1 MIVAGIDPGLSG
13 AVAILDHDGS
23 LLNVFDLPTVE
34 EAHGKGTRSRI
45 APALLQDELIGDVRI
60 SVAYIEHVASSPQ
73 MGVTS
78 SFRFGEAFGAT
89 LAVLQCCGIR
99 TELVRP
105 LVWKK
110 ALGLNNDGEVSRAR
124 AIELFPNSSDLFKR
138 KMDHNRA
145 EAALIAEYGRR
156 MSR

>member
-1 MIVAGIDPGLSG
+1 MIVCGIDPGLSG

-23 LLNVFDLPTVE
+23 LLNVFDIPTVE

-60 SVAYIEHVASSPQ
+60 SVAFIEHVSSSPQ

-105 LVWKK
+105 AVWKK
-110 ALGLNNDGEVSRAR
+110 ALGLNNEAEVSRAR
-124 AIELFPNSSDLFKR
+124 AIELWPTQSDWFKR

-145 EAALIAEYGRR
+145 EAALIAEWGRR
-156 MSR
+156 VSR

>member
-1 MIVAGIDPGLSG
+1 MIVCGVDPGLSG

-23 LLNVFDLPTVE
+23 LLNVFDIPTVE

-60 SVAYIEHVASSPQ
+60 SVAFIEHVASSPQ

-78 SFRFGEAFGAT
+78 AFRFGEAFGAT
-89 LAVLQCCGIR
+89 IAVLQCCGIR

-105 LVWKK
+105 QVWKK
-110 ALGLNNDGEVSRAR
+110 HLGLNSEAEVSRSR
-124 AIELFPNSSDLFKR
+124 ALELWPTSSDWFRR

-156 MSR
+156 VSR

>member
-1 MIVAGIDPGLSG
+1 MIIAGIDPGLSG
-13 AVAILDHDGS
+13 AVAILHGDGT
-23 LLNVFDLPTVE
+23 LLNVFDIPTVE
-34 EAHGKGTRSRI
+34 EVHGKGSRQRV
-45 APALLQDELIGDVRI
+45 APALLHDELIGDVRI

-78 SFRFGEAFGAT
+78 AFRFGEAFGAT
-89 LAVLQCCGIR
+89 VAVLQTCGIR

-105 LVWKK
+105 AMWKK
-110 ALGLNNDGEVSRAR
+110 AMGLNSEAEVSRAK
-124 AIELFPNSSDLFKR
+124 ALELWPDSSSFFKR

-156 MSR
+156 FSK

>member
-23 LLNVFDLPTVE
+23 LLHVFDIPTVE

-60 SVAYIEHVASSPQ
+60 SVAFIEHVASSPQ

-78 SFRFGEAFGAT
+78 AFRFGEAFGAT

-105 LVWKK
+105 QVWKK
-110 ALGLNNDGEVSRAR
+110 SLGLNNDGEVSRSR
-124 AIELFPNSSDLFKR
+124 AIELWPTQSDWFKR

-145 EAALIAEYGRR
+145 EAALIAEWGRR
-156 MSR
+156 VSR

>member
-1 MIVAGIDPGLSG
+1 MIVAGIDPGLHG
-13 AVAILDHDGS
+13 AVAILDHDGN
-23 LLNVFDLPTVE
+23 LLTVFDLPTVE
-34 EAHGKGTRSRI
+34 EVHGKGTRSRI

-60 SVAYIEHVASSPQ
+60 SVAYIEHVSSSPQ

-78 SFRFGEAFGAT
+78 SFRMGEAFGSV

-105 LVWKK
+105 QVWKK
-110 ALGLNNDGEVSRAR
+110 VMGIGSDKDVARGR
-124 AIELFPNSSDLFKR
+124 AIEMYPSQSDLFKR
-138 KMDHNRA
+138 VKDHDRA

-156 MSR
+156 VSR

>member
-1 MIVAGIDPGLSG
+1 MIYAGIDPGLSG
-13 AVAILDHDGS
+13 AVAIMGHDGS
-23 LLNVFDLPTVE
+23 LLNVFDIPTVE

-45 APALLQDELIGDVRI
+45 APALLQDELIGDVKI
-60 SVAYIEHVASSPQ
+60 GVAFIEHVASSPQ

-78 SFRFGEAFGAT
+78 AFRFGEAFGAT

-105 LVWKK
+105 QVWKK

-124 AIELFPNSSDLFKR
+124 AIELFPDSSHLFKR

-145 EAALIAEYGRR
+145 EAVLLAEYARR
-156 MSR
+156 MTR

>member
-13 AVAILDHDGS
+13 AVAILGHDGT

-34 EAHGKGTRSRI
+34 EVHGKGTRNRI
-45 APALLQDELIGDVRI
+45 SPALLQDELIGDVRVG
-60 SVAYIEHVASSPQ
+60 VAFIEHVSSSPQ

-78 SFRFGEAFGAT
+78 AFRMGEAFGAV

-105 LVWKK
+105 QVWKK
-110 ALGLNNDGEVSRAR
+110 ALGLGQDKDVSRAR
-124 AIELFPNSSDLFKR
+124 AIEMFPDQSGLFKR
-138 KMDHNRA
+138 KMDHDRA

>member
-1 MIVAGIDPGLSG
+1 MIVCGIDPGLSG

-23 LLNVFDLPTVE
+23 LLNVFDIPTVE

-45 APALLQDELIGDVRI
+45 APALLQDELIGDVRV
-60 SVAYIEHVASSPQ
+60 SVAFIEHVASSPQ

-78 SFRFGEAFGAT
+78 AFRFGEAFGAT

-105 LVWKK
+105 QVWKK
-110 ALGLNNDGEVSRAR
+110 ALGLNNEAEVSRAR
-124 AIELFPNSSDLFKR
+124 AIELWPTQSDWFKR

-145 EAALIAEYGRR
+145 EAALIAEWGRR
-156 MSR
+156 VSR

>member
-23 LLNVFDLPTVE
+23 LLCVFDIPTVE
-34 EAHGKGTRSRI
+34 EAHGKGMRSRVS
-45 APALLQDELIGDVRI
+45 PALLQDELIGDVKVG
-60 SVAYIEHVASSPQ
+60 VAFIEHVASSPQ

-78 SFRFGEAFGAT
+78 AFRFGEAFGAT
-89 LAVLQCCGIR
+89 LAVLQCLGIK

-105 LVWKK
+105 QTWKK
-110 ALGLNNDGEVSRAR
+110 ALGLNSEAEVSRAR
-124 AIELFPNSSDLFKR
+124 AIEQWPDSSHYFKR
-138 KMDHNRA
+138 KLDHNRA

-156 MSR
+156 MVR

>member
-1 MIVAGIDPGLSG
+1 MIVAGIDPGLHG

-23 LLNVFDLPTVE
+23 LLTVFDLPTVE
-34 EAHGKGTRSRI
+34 EIHGKGTRSRI

-60 SVAYIEHVASSPQ
+60 SVAYIEHVSSSPQ

-78 SFRFGEAFGAT
+78 AFRMGEAFGSV
-89 LAVLQCCGIR
+89 LAVLQCCGVR

-105 LVWKK
+105 QVWKK
-110 ALGLNNDGEVSRAR
+110 AMGLTSDKDVARGR
-124 AIELFPNSSDLFKR
+124 AIEMFPSQSDLFRRVK
-138 KMDHNRA
+138 DHDRA

-156 MSR
+156 VSR

>member
-13 AVAILDHDGS
+13 AVAILDHDGT
-23 LLNVFDLPTVE
+23 LLTVFDIPTVE
-34 EAHGKGTRSRI
+34 EAHGKGTRSRV

-60 SVAYIEHVASSPQ
+60 AVAYIEHVASSPQ

-78 SFRFGEAFGAT
+78 AFRFGEAFGAT
-89 LAVLQCCGIR
+89 LAVLQCCGVR

-105 LVWKK
+105 QVWKK

-124 AIELFPNSSDLFKR
+124 AIEFWPDQSDLFKR

>member
-1 MIVAGIDPGLSG
+1 MIIAGIDPGLHG

-34 EAHGKGTRSRI
+34 EVHGKGTRSRI

-60 SVAYIEHVASSPQ
+60 SVAYIEHVSASPQ
-73 MGVTS
+73 MGVVS
-78 SFRFGEAFGAT
+78 AYRMGEASGAI

-105 LVWKK
+105 QVWKK
-110 ALGLNNDGEVSRAR
+110 ALGLTSDKDVARGR
-124 AIELFPNSSDLFKR
+124 AIEMFPSQSDLFKR
-138 KMDHNRA
+138 VKDHDRA
-145 EAALIAEYGRR
+145 EACLIAEFGRR